1 MTRRAPISPSQDA
14 ALLQLVDK
22 YIAADKEWRS
32 HPTVP
37 NKASWEIKQ
46 AQERKDRAALWIV
59 DRLLSKIER
68 KRALTVAGVVGK
80 AKVVMI
86 EAADQK
92 DFAAE
97 LGVSM
102 ARDLLALDG
111 AKTPAARKRRKA
123 A

>member
-1 MTRRAPISPSQDA
+1 MTLRAPISRSQDV
-14 ALLQLVDK
+14 ALLQLVDE
-22 YIAADKEWRS
+22 YIAADKEWRRR
-32 HPTVP
+32 PTVP
-37 NKASWEIKQ
+37 NKASWTIKQ
-46 AQERKDRAALWIV
+46 AQERKDRAALGVV
-59 DRLLSKIER
+59 DRLLSKIIR
-68 KRALTVAGVVGK
+68 KRALTVVGVVGK

-92 DFAAE
+92 DFATE

-102 ARDLLALDG
+102 ARDLLAIDG